1 MPLSPDLAAILL
13 DAEQAGGCS
22 GWPPKRFAQ
31 L

>member
-1 MPLSPDLAAILL
+1 MPTRPDLAAILL
-13 DAEQAGGCS
+13 DAEHAGDCS